1 MNGKLERLLGNLIPF
16 MIIGIAIALMIGLFI
31 MFSYVLMWGL
41 LIGGVLWVIYSIKN
55 LLFPQEKRSKT
66 PVKTKRGELLNTTT
80 KTNA

>member
-66 PVKTKRGELLNTTT
+66 PVKTKKGRIIEHNDQD
-80 KTNA
+80 